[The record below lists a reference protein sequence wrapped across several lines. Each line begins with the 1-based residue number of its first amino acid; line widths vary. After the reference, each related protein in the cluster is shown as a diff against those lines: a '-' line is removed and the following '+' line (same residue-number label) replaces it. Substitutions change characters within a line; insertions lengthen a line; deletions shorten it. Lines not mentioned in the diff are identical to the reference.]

1 MKKEYDFNKGERGRF
16 YRPGAVLSPP
26 LHLDPEVL
34 KALSEAAQLTGETV
48 NDIANRLLKQTLSPA
63 RA

>member
-1 MKKEYDFNKGERGRF
+1 MKTEYDFSKSERGRF
-16 YRPGAVLSPP
+16 YRRGAVLSPP
-26 LHLDPEVL
+26 LHLDPDVL
-34 KALSEAAQLTGETV
+34 KALSEAALLTGESV